1 MSASALMPSAAG
13 HVVAVAPVSP
23 PAVSIAQLSPLCAKT
38 AGNSD
43 PREPLNTQDMTTD
56 KARMSSR

>member
-43 PREPLNTQDMTTD
+43 P
-56 KARMSSR
+56 ASR